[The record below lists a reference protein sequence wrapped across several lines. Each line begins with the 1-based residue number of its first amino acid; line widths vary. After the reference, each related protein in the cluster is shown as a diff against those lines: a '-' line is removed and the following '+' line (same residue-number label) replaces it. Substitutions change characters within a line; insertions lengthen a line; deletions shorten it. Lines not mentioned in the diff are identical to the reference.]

1 MTIKSYTCDE
11 SDVAK
16 LDRLVQY
23 RKENYPLES
32 TSYRS
37 ASAVVRDAIDMYH
50 RHIVDGESIIH
61 PDDPRFN
68 N

>member
-1 MTIKSYTCDE
+1 MIKSYTCDE

-16 LDRLVQY
+16 LNRLIKHRQDH
-23 RKENYPLES
+23 YPLES

-50 RHIVDGESIIH
+50 RYIVDGESIIH

-68 N
+68 S